1 MSKTDLR
8 KEAYNYI
15 LQLISG
21 PSSYREVDPAVVVPL
36 SELNQLKEGTA
47 DPSPILV
54 AFIKQ
59 LFNVSA
65 GEIDSHLVIPFEASY
80 RHRGDIENME
90 ANP

>member
-15 LQLISG
+15 LQLLNG
-21 PSSYREVDPAVVVPL
+21 PSFYRKANLSSVIPL
-36 SELNQLKEGTA
+36 SELNQLKEGIS

-59 LFNVSA
+59 IFNVPPR
-65 GEIDSHLVIPFEASY
+65 EIDSHLVIPFEVS
-80 RHRGDIENME
+80 RSDFDNME
-90 ANP
+90 ANS